1 MSIFFFWQEY
11 SPKGYKIVG
20 KKEIM
25 RNVAVEGKN
34 IWHLCT
40 PGESSGI
47 LFGTEADYTYGM
59 NMVGVSAAKFFGKIG
74 IYTFQLMSN
83 HLHFVIE
90 GEPDDIEEFFN
101 DLKLRLRRYLLKQER
116 AYDINQISHNSILV
130 KDENYLKNLIAYV
143 NRNGY
148 LVNKN
153 MTQFSYPWGANRYF
167 FFPLAEIEPKIY
179 LSKMANRTKMDMFHT
194 RDINFPEHFYLTNGY
209 ISPYCYCK
217 IKQAEGLYMN
227 AHHYSSLVSRRVESF
242 LDIAAEIGD
251 TITYSDEE
259 MYISVFH
266 HIKKQFDKSSIQT
279 LSKTE
284 KLQVAKVMHYEY
296 NSSNKQISRILRLDI
311 EAIDA
316 LFPKRVKS

>member
-1 MSIFFFWQEY
+1 MIKLS
-11 SPKGYKIVG
+11 G
-20 KKEIM
+20 KKIM
-25 RNVAVEGKN
+25 RNVAVEGKK

-47 LFGTEADYTYGM
+47 LFRAEADYIYGM
-59 NMVGVSAAKFFGKIG
+59 NMVGVSAARFFGKIG

-130 KDENYLKNLIAYV
+130 KDESYLKNLIAYV

-167 FFPLAEIEPKIY
+167 FFPLAEIESKAY
-179 LSKMANRTKMDMFHT
+179 LSKMANRIKMDMFHT

-217 IKQAEGLYMN
+217 IKQAEDLYMN

-251 TITYSDEE
+251 TIAYSDEE
-259 MYISVFH
+259 MYVSVFH

-316 LFPKRVKS
+316 LFPQRAKSL